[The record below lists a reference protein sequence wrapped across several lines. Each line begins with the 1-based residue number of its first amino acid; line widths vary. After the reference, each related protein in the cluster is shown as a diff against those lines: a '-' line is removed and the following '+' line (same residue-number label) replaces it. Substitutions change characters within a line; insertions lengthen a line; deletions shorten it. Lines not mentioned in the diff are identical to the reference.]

1 MCPAARTA
9 YSPGVRTRG
18 VVLAVEALLDV
29 PGATARAVSIEGLS
43 VGHPRYERPL
53 PGEGAVERL
62 GAARDGTIQ
71 PYADARPAL
80 DHLLAAGI
88 RVAVLVRREDPVL
101 RRGLE
106 RLALDERGDHR
117 VLVLGPDDLA
127 GPVAGPATGSAAAS
141 GLCRAACA
149 ALGTRLDET
158 VVVGDAP
165 LVQGALQAGLQGR
178 VDRPGRPPRDGG
190 CPDHPRPGLPA
201 DRARR
206 PRPARPGLTDRSTPR
221 DRPRRT
227 SSDPARSPGYLVRIS
242 GYAGAIRV
250 TRSAGPPTLQTR
262 AFLISRSSHHT
273 P

>member
-1 MCPAARTA
+1 M
-9 YSPGVRTRG
+9 RTRG

-165 LVQGALQAGLQGR
+165 LVQGALQAGLRAVWIDR
-178 VDRPGRPPRDGG
+178 VDRREMEGVPTI
-190 CPDHPRPGLPA
+190 PGLDSLPTALAALAALA
-201 DRARR
+201 DRALLA
-206 PRPARPGLTDRSTPR
+206 PD
-221 DRPRRT
+221 
-227 SSDPARSPGYLVRIS
+227 
-242 GYAGAIRV
+242 
-250 TRSAGPPTLQTR
+250 
-262 AFLISRSSHHT
+262 
-273 P
+273 